1 MIATKTR
8 SRRPWRG
15 GKEGYGG
22 QFYTRLTGGAVGEVG
37 DRDSRAPRGGAGR
50 WCLVVTSAAGHQAA
64 RLHERMRRRR
74 HAVPTLPAAL
84 SPLYK

>member
-8 SRRPWRG
+8 SRRPWLG

-37 DRDSRAPRGGAGR
+37 DRDSRVPCGGAGR
-50 WCLVVTSAAGHQAA
+50 WCLAVTSVRDTSQRASMSACAAATLF
-64 RLHERMRRRR
+64 LHYRPHSR
-74 HAVPTLPAAL
+74 AAL
-84 SPLYK
+84 